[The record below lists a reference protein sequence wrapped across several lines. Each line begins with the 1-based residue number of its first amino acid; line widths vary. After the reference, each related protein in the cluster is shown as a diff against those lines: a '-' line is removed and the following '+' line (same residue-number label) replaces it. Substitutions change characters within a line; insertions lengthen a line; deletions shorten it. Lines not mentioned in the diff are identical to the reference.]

1 MPLRQNP
8 VIQESEIQDK
18 IKFVINDLLLPA
30 SETKFSQ
37 HSYRRISKAV
47 NPQKISH
54 KVNSQYQAYFLI
66 MPAMTGYHV
75 SSFMARSINTSHIKD
90 ILGNVPGAK
99 IIRFTNFFKIIE
111 PGGYHTVSNY
121 RRDNL
126 RPSNFLTANQLSVG
140 PDSNILHHLN
150 QQMYIS
156 ELTGLAIQTIN
167 KSLVNH
173 MSNKPTSNIL
183 ALTEPAFMLYRY
195 SENAISEAMLN
206 EIPLLIRDYHDVF
219 LPEVE
224 KSITDQLV
232 WYDTPSI
239 IVQLAIAMTLFDYEI
254 ILSKTDQS

>member
-8 VIQESEIQDK
+8 AIQDSEIQDK
-18 IKFVINDLLLPA
+18 IKFTINELLLPA
-30 SETKFSQ
+30 SEAKFSQ

-75 SSFMARSINTSHIKD
+75 SSFMAKVINTNHIKD

-99 IIRFTNFFKIIE
+99 MIRFTNFFKIIE
-111 PGGYHTVSNY
+111 QGHYYVVSNY

-126 RPSNFLTANQLSVG
+126 RPSNFSTANQLSIG
-140 PDSNILHHLN
+140 PDSNILHSLN

-156 ELTGLAIQTIN
+156 ELAGLAIRTIN
-167 KSLVNH
+167 KALIKQTDNR
-173 MSNKPTSNIL
+173 TSSRIL
-183 ALTEPAFMLYRY
+183 MVTDPVHVLYHY
-195 SENAISEAMLN
+195 GSGAISEDMLN
-206 EIPLLIRDYHDVF
+206 EMPLLIRDYHDKF
-219 LPEVE
+219 LPDVE

-239 IVQLAIAMTLFDYEI
+239 IVQLAVAMTLFDYEI
-254 ILSKTDQS
+254 IQSKADQP